1 MQIVKSL
8 VVKKFVDGKGHR
20 VADAQHRTESIG
32 TRTQMRYLTQE
43 FERMAL
49 LLKRI
54 RFGVGLAVHL
64 QLPRLYFDTLAGT
77 GRFDKQPRAQMQ
89 APVVIRFNNSP
100 SKAATSATIWIL
112 LIVEP
117 SLRAMNATFL
127 FPLLVRTHPF
137 TTTSVSTRPERSSS
151 ATIVL
156 FTSDIALILYSLR
169 YFFQTKRK
177 YRHFFPILTQ
187 ERRHKWAGK
196 PQKTSLYR
204 TDDTIAL
211 SVPYK
216 SNIFVSVRTR
226 VPHHALTGHAYGR
239 LQETDRR

>member
-1 MQIVKSL
+1 
-8 VVKKFVDGKGHR
+8 
-20 VADAQHRTESIG
+20 
-32 TRTQMRYLTQE
+32 
-43 FERMAL
+43 
-49 LLKRI
+49 
-54 RFGVGLAVHL
+54 
-64 QLPRLYFDTLAGT
+64 
-77 GRFDKQPRAQMQ
+77 
-89 APVVIRFNNSP
+89 
-100 SKAATSATIWIL
+100 
-112 LIVEP
+112 
-117 SLRAMNATFL
+117 MNATFL

-239 LQETDRR
+239 LQETDRRRAQQTAGTGLHGRGLGFDRCNDGLHARHGTRLRFPRNGSHRHGRPSAQRRAPVGMRHRRRRYGGRHFGGGGHGAQQASAAAFPQRR